1 MGIMA
6 FFFSVLFFYIY
17 KVTDVPIATM
27 APASSLL
34 ALSGLAVSTVAVLY
48 LFPRRRQSFVE
59 SYPPGPKS
67 PDIPTLDAWVQYQ
80 EWGREY
86 GDLVYIH
93 ENNMLILNNAH
104 VANDLLDKR
113 ARIYSDRAMTNMM
126 KLCGFD
132 DLLSTQRYSD
142 KWRGNRS
149 LFQQNFRKSISSR
162 FYQAQYKQIHQFLR
176 NLTDNPEEFM
186 QHTMLLSQGVIYA
199 SLYGLD
205 IRSDESVA
213 QRVGQTVHLIG
224 RAIVEPFPAFERFSW
239 LRFMPSWFP
248 GCGFQKVANEC
259 LAGIKEAETIP
270 YDRAVNNLKMGTGT
284 SLIAELALESEG
296 DPVGI
301 GRVKAMGTISFL
313 AGADTTMSSIASF
326 LLTMTQHPD
335 VQLKAQAEIDHV
347 IGRDRLPTFE
357 DRQSLPYVESI
368 YREIMRMHPPV
379 PVDLPHI
386 STEDDFYRGYHIP
399 KGCTIVANIWGINR
413 DPNVFSEPDT
423 FMPERFLNSSTGPY
437 TNINNIY
444 AFGFGRRVCAGR
456 HMADNTVWLTIV
468 SVLATLNLRKAK
480 DDAGNEI
487 DIPGEYTK
495 TFFRH
500 PSPYR
505 SSITPRDQQA
515 RDLILATATAD

>member
-1 MGIMA
+1 
-6 FFFSVLFFYIY
+6 
-17 KVTDVPIATM
+17 M

-80 EWGREY
+80 EWG
-86 GDLVYIH
+86 
-93 ENNMLILNNAH
+93 EN
-104 VANDLLDKR
+104 KR

-186 QHTMLLSQGVIYA
+186 QHTMLY
-199 SLYGLD
+199 
-205 IRSDESVA
+205 
-213 QRVGQTVHLIG
+213 
-224 RAIVEPFPAFERFSW
+224 
-239 LRFMPSWFP
+239 
-248 GCGFQKVANEC
+248 
-259 LAGIKEAETIP
+259 KEAETIP
-270 YDRAVNNLKMGTGT
+270 YDRAVNTC
-284 SLIAELALESEG
+284 EG

-313 AGADTTMSSIASF
+313 
-326 LLTMTQHPD
+326 
-335 VQLKAQAEIDHV
+335 DHK
-347 IGRDRLPTFE
+347 IKETNIYYLQPGLIRLYDRCQYLGY
-357 DRQSLPYVESI
+357 QSRSQCV
-368 YREIMRMHPPV
+368 
-379 PVDLPHI
+379 
-386 STEDDFYRGYHIP
+386 
-399 KGCTIVANIWGINR
+399 
-413 DPNVFSEPDT
+413 SEPDT